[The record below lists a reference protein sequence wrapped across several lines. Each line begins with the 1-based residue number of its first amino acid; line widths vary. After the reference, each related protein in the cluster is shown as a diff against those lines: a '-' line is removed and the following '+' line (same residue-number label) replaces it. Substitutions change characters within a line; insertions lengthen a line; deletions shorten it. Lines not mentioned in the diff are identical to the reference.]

1 MRSRSI
7 ESVVEE
13 AKKLTQLPD
22 FKGYIHDI
30 GGPTAN
36 FRAPACDKQ
45 LRDGVCKNRKCLVPT
60 PCKNLK
66 ADHSEYIEL
75 LKQVEALPG
84 VKKVFIRSGIR
95 FDYMLCDK
103 SDAFFRKLVRDHV
116 SGQLKVAPEHCTS
129 HVLSVMGKPDIAVY
143 DRFREKFF
151 ELTKEYGLK
160 QYIVPYLMSSHPGSR
175 LEDAV
180 ELALYMKKIGLNP
193 EQVQDFYPTPGTAST
208 VMYYTGIDPF
218 TGKKIYTP
226 TDYHDKRLQRALLQY
241 RRPENRALVTEALKK
256 CGREDL
262 IGYTKDCLVRPDRH
276 TPQAHGGEN
285 KKRSGEP
292 TKGNNTAKNAKRV
305 SGGKS
310 TAERK
315 GGANVGKGGTRGG
328 YGVPDKRKGAQG
340 EKNGAADRY
349 NKSAARTGG
358 SKRDAGAKKGAGAKN
373 AKTRGG
379 ARNHRDNNK
388 NSVKGKKNGHN

>member
-1 MRSRSI
+1 
-7 ESVVEE
+7 
-13 AKKLTQLPD
+13 
-22 FKGYIHDI
+22 
-30 GGPTAN
+30 
-36 FRAPACDKQ
+36 
-45 LRDGVCKNRKCLVPT
+45 
-60 PCKNLK
+60 
-66 ADHSEYIEL
+66 
-75 LKQVEALPG
+75 
-84 VKKVFIRSGIR
+84 
-95 FDYMLCDK
+95 
-103 SDAFFRKLVRDHV
+103 
-116 SGQLKVAPEHCTS
+116 
-129 HVLSVMGKPDIAVY
+129 MGKPDIAVY

-218 TGKKIYTP
+218 TGKNIYTP

-276 TPQAHGGEN
+276 TPQTRGADS
-285 KKRSGEP
+285 KKRAGEP
-292 TKGNNTAKNAKRV
+292 AKGNNASKSANRA

-310 TAERK
+310 TAEGK
-315 GGANVGKGGTRGG
+315 GGSNVGKGGTRGG

-358 SKRDAGAKKGAGAKN
+358 SKREAGAKKGAGAKN